1 MPYERR
7 TATRGLSMAASDEGT
22 AHASD
27 FGEESRLRPVV
38 GRGALTASII
48 NVIVGGG
55 IFVLPAAV
63 AGHVGS
69 VAPIVYLLG
78 ALVIVPVAICFALA
92 GRRVLTTGGPYA
104 YAESAFGPFA
114 GFLTGVIMWLGNVT
128 ACAGVA
134 VALHGQLARL
144 WPVLD
149 TQIARGVL
157 LSTVFAALFVLN
169 ARGMRLG
176 MRAIVTLA
184 LLKLTPL
191 VLLVAIG
198 VWFIEPAQL
207 MPTVSSVETH
217 ALGAALVLV
226 MFAYSGMETALTPA
240 AEMRNARRDLPQAT
254 AWATAFVVL
263 LYFGLQA
270 VAQGLLGPALAQ
282 DSTPLASAAGR
293 LHPAAT
299 TALLLTAA
307 VSMLGF
313 LQGNLVGTSRL
324 VYALARDRQL
334 PSALA
339 HVSTTTAVPVVALA
353 GHTAAAWGLA
363 MLGNFGTLALLSGG
377 ANCLLYALVAIA
389 AWRLARRDPATAPG
403 QRAIENIAP
412 PFAFLALCAIAATLG
427 ASEWWVLF
435 ATVALTSL
443 AYAAGKAMRAKARV
457 PK

>member
-1 MPYERR
+1 
-7 TATRGLSMAASDEGT
+7 MAVSESAFPDTQLADEE
-22 AHASD
+22 A
-27 FGEESRLRPVV
+27 RLLPVV
-38 GRGALTASII
+38 GRGALAASIV

-63 AGHVGS
+63 AGHLGS
-69 VAPIVYLLG
+69 VAPIAYLLG

-114 GFLTGVIMWLGNVT
+114 GFLTGVMMWLANVT

-144 WPVLD
+144 WPAFA
-149 TQIARGVL
+149 TSTARAAL
-157 LSTVFAALFVLN
+157 LSTVFMALFVLN

-184 LLKLTPL
+184 VLKLTPL

-198 VWFIEPAQL
+198 IWFIDPAQL
-207 MPTVSSVETH
+207 LPVGGTVEPH

-240 AEMRNARRDLPQAT
+240 AEMRDARRDLPAAT
-254 AWATAFVVL
+254 MWATAFVVV

-270 VAQGLLGPALAQ
+270 VAQGLLGPALAG
-282 DSTPLASAAGR
+282 DAAPLASAAGR
-293 LHPAAT
+293 IHPAAT

-313 LQGNLVGTSRL
+313 LQGNVVGTSRL
-324 VYALARDRQL
+324 IYALARDRRL
-334 PSALA
+334 PAKLA
-339 HVSTTTAVPVVALA
+339 HVSRGSAVPVVALA
-353 GHTAAAWGLA
+353 AHAAVAWGLA
-363 MLGNFGTLALLSGG
+363 MLGNFTTLALLSGG
-377 ANCLLYALVAIA
+377 ANCLLYALVALA
-389 AWRLARRDPATAPG
+389 AWRLARRDPAPLPR
-403 QRAIENIAP
+403 QRAVENIAP

-427 ASEWWVLF
+427 ANEWWILL
-435 ATVALTSL
+435 ATVALISVT
-443 AYAAGKAMRAKARV
+443 YAIGSAFRPQRAI

>member
-1 MPYERR
+1 
-7 TATRGLSMAASDEGT
+7 MAASGNDSSR
-22 AHASD
+22 APLA
-27 FGEESRLRPVV
+27 GEEARLRPVV
-38 GRGALTASII
+38 GRGALAASIV

-63 AGHVGS
+63 AGHLGS
-69 VAPIVYLLG
+69 IAPLAYLLG

-114 GFLTGVIMWLGNVT
+114 GFLTGIIMWLANVT

-144 WPVLD
+144 WPVFSAPF
-149 TQIARGVL
+149 ARAAL
-157 LSTVFAALFVLN
+157 LSSVFAALFVLN

-184 LLKLTPL
+184 VLKLTPL
-191 VLLVAIG
+191 VLLVGIG
-198 VWFIEPAQL
+198 IWFIDPSQLVPVDAVVEP
-207 MPTVSSVETH
+207 H

-240 AEMRNARRDLPQAT
+240 GEMRDASRDLPLAT
-254 AWATAFVVL
+254 MWATGFVVV

-270 VAQGLLGPALAQ
+270 VAQGLLGPALAN
-282 DSTPLASAAGR
+282 DATPLASAAGR
-293 LHPAAT
+293 IHPAAST
-299 TALLLTAA
+299 LLLLTAA

-334 PSALA
+334 PAPLA
-339 HVSTTTAVPVVALA
+339 HVSPGSGVPVIALA
-353 GHTAAAWGLA
+353 AHAAVAWGLA
-363 MLGNFGTLALLSGG
+363 MLGNFATLALLSGG
-377 ANCLLYALVAIA
+377 ANCLLYALVALA
-389 AWRLARRDPATAPG
+389 AWKIARREPATLSR
-403 QRAIENIAP
+403 QRAFENIAP
-412 PFAFLALCAIAATLG
+412 PFAFIALSAIAATLR
-427 ASEWWVLF
+427 ANEWWILL
-435 ATVALTSL
+435 ATIALIAV
-443 AYAAGKAMRAKARV
+443 AYAIGKSHRANRPI